1 MSRQQLAPWEQRR
14 SERVRASLFA
24 IWDMTQTSVSSA
36 DVIDFSADGCF
47 MHSRNG
53 LPKQPEVDLQL
64 RLPTERWI
72 TARGRIIRT
81 REPDGFGVH
90 FTQLAGEDRAMLE
103 LLVEYYRDEQRGA

>member
-1 MSRQQLAPWEQRR
+1 MSRQQVAIAEQRR

-24 IWDMTQTSVSSA
+24 IWDMTQSSVSSA
-36 DVIDFSADGCF
+36 DVINFSADGCF

-53 LPKQPEVDLQL
+53 LPKSSEVDLQL

-72 TARGRIIRT
+72 QARGRIIRT

-90 FTQLAGEDRAMLE
+90 FTEVSPEDRAMLE
-103 LLVEYYRDEQRGA
+103 LLVQYYREDH